1 MLTILFYLFCAYLMI
16 AFFAMFF
23 IIIIN
28 IDSASKDDA
37 VHPAAALLWPYFM
50 YIAYQSKG

>member
-1 MLTILFYLFCAYLMI
+1 MI

-37 VHPAAALLWPYFM
+37 VHPAAVLLWPYFM